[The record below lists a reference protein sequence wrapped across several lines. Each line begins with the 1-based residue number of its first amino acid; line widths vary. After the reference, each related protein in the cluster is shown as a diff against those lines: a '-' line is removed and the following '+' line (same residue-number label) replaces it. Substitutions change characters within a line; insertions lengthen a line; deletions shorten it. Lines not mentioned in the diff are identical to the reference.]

1 VVPSCNWMAVR
12 QNKARKECPH
22 IYSHQEEAANMA
34 VGMISLPLRLTCIE
48 HHFSLQVSEGTLFG
62 RE

>member
-1 VVPSCNWMAVR
+1 MAVR

-34 VGMISLPLRLTCIE
+34 VGIISLPLRLTCIE
-48 HHFSLQVSEGTLFG
+48 HHFSFQVSEGTLFG